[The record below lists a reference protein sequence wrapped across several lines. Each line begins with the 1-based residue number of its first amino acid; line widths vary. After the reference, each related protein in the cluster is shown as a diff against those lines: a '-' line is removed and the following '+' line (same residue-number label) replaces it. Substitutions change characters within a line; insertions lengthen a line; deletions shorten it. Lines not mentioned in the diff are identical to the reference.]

1 MRITGGRLIV
11 LLEYFY
17 FIVLFIAIALLN
29 QLAQQK
35 VAAAGEKA
43 GADLAPLVKYH
54 QKLATDFS
62 KLESSYNELNLA
74 VESLRSLGRL
84 PPEAAAKLDAV
95 LQQSSDRTRTTSMG
109 TDPDAQ
115 EPLSPTSPDASGRK
129 SSMPASPKHAAGGA
143 GRKGPRARA
152 HSGVDS
158 VDAPGSKG
166 GVFATGVSA
175 QNTAP
180 DTNLSIAE
188 RIKLDELK
196 SQVALLETDLAG
208 IRKASTEGAD
218 QITQE
223 LHSMLPYT
231 RTQAAFIH
239 DNRTF
244 IALLCTSLY
253 LMLHSLDLNRA
264 ASGDGRGAQEATR

>member
-1 MRITGGRLIV
+1 MEALIV
-11 LLEYFY
+11 WLEYFY
-17 FIVLFIAIALLN
+17 FILQFIALAVLN
-29 QLAQQK
+29 QLAQKK
-35 VAAAGEKA
+35 VADAGEKA

-74 VESLRSLGRL
+74 VESLRTLGRL

-95 LQQSSDRTRTTSMG
+95 LQQTNDRTRTTSMG

-115 EPLSPTSPDASGRK
+115 EPLSPTSPPGSPLSPDANASGRK
-129 SSMPASPKHAAGGA
+129 SSMPASPKQAAGGA
-143 GRKGPRARA
+143 GRKGARARTQ
-152 HSGVDS
+152 SGVDS
-158 VDAPGSKG
+158 VDAAGSKG
-166 GVFATGVSA
+166 AVFATGVSA
-175 QNTAP
+175 LNTAP

-208 IRKASTEGAD
+208 LRKASSEGAD

-223 LHSMLPYT
+223 LHSMLLST
-231 RTQAAFIH
+231 RTQHLSMIK
-239 DNRTF
+239 
-244 IALLCTSLY
+244 ALL
-253 LMLHSLDLNRA
+253 NARA
-264 ASGDGRGAQEATR
+264 FNKVEN